1 MFNQFH
7 KLPQLQFRLQPQ
19 LHKLRQLQFQPLPPA
34 PKVPSAVPTP
44 NSAPKEEEKELPKT
58 AGHSSGMAQVLGVL
72 GLIAGFSLVGKAKR
86 DE

>member
-1 MFNQFH
+1 M
-7 KLPQLQFRLQPQ
+7 
-19 LHKLRQLQFQPLPPA
+19 
-34 PKVPSAVPTP
+34 PSAVPTP

>member
-1 MFNQFH
+1 M
-7 KLPQLQFRLQPQ
+7 
-19 LHKLRQLQFQPLPPA
+19 
-34 PKVPSAVPTP
+34 PSAVPTP

-72 GLIAGFSLVGKAKR
+72 GLFTGFSLVGKAKR